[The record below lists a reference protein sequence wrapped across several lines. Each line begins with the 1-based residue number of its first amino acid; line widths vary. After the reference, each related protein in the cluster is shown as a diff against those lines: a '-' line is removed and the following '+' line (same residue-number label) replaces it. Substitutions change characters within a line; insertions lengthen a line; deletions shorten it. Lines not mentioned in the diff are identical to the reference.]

1 MRLFLLPIFC
11 AAFAF
16 SDAKWLSHYDTKNPC
31 LDLADG
37 SYPLAD
43 LFAYIKCV
51 RDEATYL
58 KCKDNKIF
66 DPESQKCVHGN
77 HLSAKT
83 FCKNRE
89 DGNYQNPWDCNR
101 FVQCVHKKAHIIS
114 CQADGLVY
122 DPYLDMCRDN
132 LRCQKISLRSPI
144 EDGDACKYLTDGNYA
159 IRDVFKYLQ
168 CKDNKGTFV
177 PCEEKNTIF
186 DPEAGKCI
194 DIKTKTPETFCQGRT
209 NDDWV
214 NPWDCHG
221 FFKCWYNTTHQFK
234 CQLPELVFNPY
245 TDQCNYK
252 EKYACKQVEQQG
264 KTKTREVNLAQGV
277 FCDEKKDGVYA
288 IRDVFK
294 YIQCS
299 NGVSS
304 VLACPEN
311 EIFAPKYGK
320 CVSGKYFAV
329 SNFCD
334 GRTDGNWMNPWTC
347 HRFISCTNELPLNK
361 PCILNSMV
369 YDPYK
374 DECVSEKDYP
384 CKSIKVSLTIRTEDA
399 CKYMINGRYAL
410 RDVFKYLDCQEM
422 VGNVIDCPHNFI
434 YDPDP
439 NVEKCVDIKTKSY
452 KNFCINREND
462 DWADPWNCQKFIQ
475 CFWNHLRN
483 QTCIFPTWT
492 GHFDPYHDWCAYQR
506 DYKCIQ
512 VDSVSTENG
521 LGKIVHSKIKEK
533 ISSYI
538 QINLKK
544 NQNKISEESNSYQ
557 TSKPEDACLTM
568 VNDLYPLRDVF
579 KYLKCEDQVGTVI
592 PCSKNYIF
600 DPNIKKCVDIK
611 TQYVKTF
618 CANRGLDD
626 WANPWDCHT
635 YISCAENH
643 TTNVMACQDSSF
655 HYDPYHDYCDY
666 PGRYPCIQVTGVDN
680 VNMEPNNDDDS
691 EMSNPKSFGV
701 HENKLDW
708 VQVVD
713 RFESPD
719 KTLMLSTGNNIDEQE
734 PLQDTKCSDPYCNW
748 LGWSPIEIQGNT
760 SQVADTDLN
769 FCKDKSDGKY
779 AIRDV
784 FKYIQCTNKVPQ
796 LMCCPNDML
805 FVELYKSC
813 KDTKHSG
820 GYVNGFCKNRANGNY
835 MNPWYCRRYMVC
847 TDGVNVNTPCT
858 VNGMVYNPCL
868 DHCVPKDKYPCV
880 YIKSGELDCTQRM
893 DGNYAIRDLFSYLRC
908 SFQQSF
914 VIECPAGFIYE
925 NVNSKCVPN
934 DDMSPERV
942 CIVAADGN
950 FRDPWDCNGYIQ
962 CKHQQ
967 AYMRKCTYLNMVYNP
982 HNDLCEF
989 VSESE
994 EECTQYPQKNEYMV
1008 FAKANDTICQ
1018 DKAQFFNYVFYTPS
1032 PFQYMVC
1039 SDGHASL
1046 VTCDTN
1052 QIFIPGRRCVDGAQ
1066 YNIDNFCKDR
1076 VNISGIYGCESWF
1089 LNPWNCSECLFCQ
1102 SDVKVHHSPTPAK
1115 GFYYDP
1121 VDQKFDTH
1129 DCKEL
1134 PSSKEVSSDDDAC
1147 KGKADGNYPLH
1158 DVLSYLSCKKGKST
1172 PKNCPTG
1179 SIFYP
1184 SSKEC
1189 DSITKTTLT
1198 SFCKGRSD
1206 GDWQNPWNCNGYI
1219 LCQSGRS
1226 IVRPCLINGFV
1237 FNPYNDVCVRS
1248 NKYPCYTVGARSGP
1262 TPKVPA
1268 ILKSSLPQIK
1278 DICSNLTNGNYS
1290 TRDVL
1295 SFLQC
1300 TNGTSKMIACPKDT
1314 IYVSGNNCTAA
1325 KNINEDNFCTGRP
1338 EGNYRNPW
1346 DCHTYYVCHSG
1357 QRIHKQVCN
1366 IIVTLNYDPKYDT
1379 CEYPAQMPCKQ
1390 LGKSMDPSHN
1400 VGDNKCK
1407 GKTDGTYPLRD
1418 VFSYLV
1424 CKKGKASIV
1433 NCPKGSIFF
1442 PSTKECE
1449 SITKTSLPSF
1459 CQGRSD
1465 GDWQNPWNCHGY
1477 VLCQS
1482 GRSLARPCLINGF
1495 VFDPYNDVCKR
1506 SFPCQT
1512 VYSKSIM
1519 PSKLPH
1525 EVSELTVVP
1534 EKLQIKDICTG
1545 LKDGNYSTRE
1555 TLKIFQCKNGTSSW
1569 IACPKDTI
1577 YVSGNNCTNS
1587 STINE
1592 DNFCKERP
1600 EGNYR
1605 NPWDCHT
1612 YYVCHSGQRIH
1623 KQVCNYF
1630 VTLNY
1635 DPIFD
1640 NCESPLAIACPKSP
1654 KQNKLVQHKPVK
1666 DDNPCAKR
1674 VDGKYA
1680 VRDVALYLICKD
1692 HKASEGS
1699 CDKGQIFTPS
1709 NSKCVPIGQVNIKNF
1724 CVGREM
1730 GNYRNPWNCHS
1741 YITCV
1746 GPSAFERPCSIKTT
1760 LNYSPKDDLCEYPY
1774 KQKCVN
1780 ITTYQCTVPVSQRID
1795 CGYCGIT
1802 QGQCEAKRY
1811 CWRPLHPGSTGP
1823 WCYHSKNNFT
1833 IFRASSLVEHELK
1846 AYGPCAE
1853 LPDGN
1858 YAVRDVAKY
1867 LICKNKV
1874 DSEGKCA
1881 KGQIFTP
1888 STSKCVPIG
1897 KVDKEKFCVGREA
1910 GNYRDPWNCH
1920 NYFTCVGHIS
1930 YNRPCS
1936 VKTTLNYS
1944 PLDDLCEF
1952 PSQYKC
1958 ENITSVAP
1966 SPIKDENPCDGKA
1979 DGVYEI
1985 RDVFRF
1991 LRCRKGKASLRN
2003 CKDGRYF
2010 SPVAGRCIRG
2020 KKVDLTTFC
2029 KGRGESNFRNPW
2041 DCHNYITCHG
2051 AQSFD
2056 RECDVHVELNYD
2068 PYHDRCEKPALFP
2081 CKELNPKDIM
2091 AEIIEAELIVF

>member
-264 KTKTREVNLAQGV
+264 KTKTRA
-277 FCDEKKDGVYA
+277 
-288 IRDVFK
+288 
-294 YIQCS
+294 
-299 NGVSS
+299 
-304 VLACPEN
+304 
-311 EIFAPKYGK
+311 
-320 CVSGKYFAV
+320 
-329 SNFCD
+329 
-334 GRTDGNWMNPWTC
+334 
-347 HRFISCTNELPLNK
+347 
-361 PCILNSMV
+361 
-369 YDPYK
+369 
-374 DECVSEKDYP
+374 
-384 CKSIKVSLTIRTEDA
+384 
-399 CKYMINGRYAL
+399 
-410 RDVFKYLDCQEM
+410 
-422 VGNVIDCPHNFI
+422 
-434 YDPDP
+434 
-439 NVEKCVDIKTKSY
+439 
-452 KNFCINREND
+452 
-462 DWADPWNCQKFIQ
+462 
-475 CFWNHLRN
+475 
-483 QTCIFPTWT
+483 
-492 GHFDPYHDWCAYQR
+492 
-506 DYKCIQ
+506 
-512 VDSVSTENG
+512 
-521 LGKIVHSKIKEK
+521 
-533 ISSYI
+533 
-538 QINLKK
+538 
-544 NQNKISEESNSYQ
+544 
-557 TSKPEDACLTM
+557 
-568 VNDLYPLRDVF
+568 
-579 KYLKCEDQVGTVI
+579 
-592 PCSKNYIF
+592 
-600 DPNIKKCVDIK
+600 
-611 TQYVKTF
+611 
-618 CANRGLDD
+618 
-626 WANPWDCHT
+626 
-635 YISCAENH
+635 
-643 TTNVMACQDSSF
+643 
-655 HYDPYHDYCDY
+655 
-666 PGRYPCIQVTGVDN
+666 
-680 VNMEPNNDDDS
+680 
-691 EMSNPKSFGV
+691 
-701 HENKLDW
+701 
-708 VQVVD
+708 
-713 RFESPD
+713 
-719 KTLMLSTGNNIDEQE
+719 
-734 PLQDTKCSDPYCNW
+734 
-748 LGWSPIEIQGNT
+748 
-760 SQVADTDLN
+760 
-769 FCKDKSDGKY
+769 
-779 AIRDV
+779 
-784 FKYIQCTNKVPQ
+784 
-796 LMCCPNDML
+796 
-805 FVELYKSC
+805 
-813 KDTKHSG
+813 
-820 GYVNGFCKNRANGNY
+820 
-835 MNPWYCRRYMVC
+835 
-847 TDGVNVNTPCT
+847 
-858 VNGMVYNPCL
+858 
-868 DHCVPKDKYPCV
+868 
-880 YIKSGELDCTQRM
+880 
-893 DGNYAIRDLFSYLRC
+893 
-908 SFQQSF
+908 
-914 VIECPAGFIYE
+914 
-925 NVNSKCVPN
+925 
-934 DDMSPERV
+934 
-942 CIVAADGN
+942 
-950 FRDPWDCNGYIQ
+950 
-962 CKHQQ
+962 
-967 AYMRKCTYLNMVYNP
+967 
-982 HNDLCEF
+982 
-989 VSESE
+989 
-994 EECTQYPQKNEYMV
+994 
-1008 FAKANDTICQ
+1008 
-1018 DKAQFFNYVFYTPS
+1018 
-1032 PFQYMVC
+1032 
-1039 SDGHASL
+1039 
-1046 VTCDTN
+1046 
-1052 QIFIPGRRCVDGAQ
+1052 
-1066 YNIDNFCKDR
+1066 
-1076 VNISGIYGCESWF
+1076 
-1089 LNPWNCSECLFCQ
+1089 
-1102 SDVKVHHSPTPAK
+1102 
-1115 GFYYDP
+1115 
-1121 VDQKFDTH
+1121 
-1129 DCKEL
+1129 
-1134 PSSKEVSSDDDAC
+1134 SSKEVSSDDDAC

-1780 ITTYQCTVPVSQRID
+1780 IT
-1795 CGYCGIT
+1795 
-1802 QGQCEAKRY
+1802 
-1811 CWRPLHPGSTGP
+1811 
-1823 WCYHSKNNFT
+1823 
-1833 IFRASSLVEHELK
+1833 SSLVEHELK